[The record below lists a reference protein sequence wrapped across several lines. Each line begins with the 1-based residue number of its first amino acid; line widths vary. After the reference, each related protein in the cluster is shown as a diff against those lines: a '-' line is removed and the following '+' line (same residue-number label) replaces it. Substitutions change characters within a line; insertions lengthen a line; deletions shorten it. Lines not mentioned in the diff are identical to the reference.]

1 MEAERKKRANIL
13 DSEGDR
19 ESAINRAEGLRQ
31 STILASEAVR
41 IEQINKAKG
50 QQPGHFHSFITFSFL
65 SFLQEK
71 QLLFWH
77 EPMPERNHFK
87 SWGRLLVPRL
97 YLRAWLRGGAR
108 TNFVVVGVFCFVCV
122 LVITIIDT
130 CFVLL

>member
-19 ESAINRAEGLRQ
+19 ASAINIAEGRRQ
-31 STILASEAVR
+31 STILASEAIR

-50 QQPGHFHSFITFSFL
+50 QQPGHLRCSFITFSFL

-77 EPMPERNHFK
+77 EPMP
-87 SWGRLLVPRL
+87 
-97 YLRAWLRGGAR
+97 
-108 TNFVVVGVFCFVCV
+108 
-122 LVITIIDT
+122 
-130 CFVLL
+130 